1 MADLSFLLNRTANR
15 LDETYESRGRISF
28 AKYLSISE
36 LGHPC
41 SRYLYYIFRNYL
53 PKPKVAGRV
62 QRIFDTG
69 HEQERRII
77 AGLQQ
82 FTLIGNCQA
91 EVTACDGHLLGRI
104 DAEILELPEAP
115 ATKHVAEFKSINDAG
130 FKELKKHGVEKAKF
144 LHYCQFQIY
153 GYLRGLERFFY
164 LAINKNDEDVYTER
178 GEINKVFAE
187 AQISRASR
195 IIYADKPPERIGGK
209 DSFDCKFCPAFD
221 ICHNGAAHVSGIR
234 NDGTHRPS
242 ADGTWVKI

>member
-15 LDETYESRGRISF
+15 LDETYEARGRVSF

-41 SRYLYYIFRNYL
+41 SRYLYYTFRNYL

-91 EVTACDGHLLGRI
+91 EVTACDGHLLGKI

-115 ATKHVAEFKSINDAG
+115 ATKHIAEFKSMNDAQ
-130 FKELKKHGVEKAKF
+130 FKLTRKEGVESAQFKHF
-144 LHYCQFQIY
+144 VQFQIY
-153 GYLRGLERFFY
+153 GHLRKLTRYFY
-164 LAINKNDEDVYTER
+164 LAINKNDEDVHAER
-178 GEINKVFAE
+178 GDINSGFAT
-187 AQISRASR
+187 AQISRADR
-195 IIYADKPPERIGGK
+195 IIHATTPPERIGK
-209 DSFDCKFCPAFD
+209 PDSFDCKFCPARD
-221 ICHNGAAHVSGIR
+221 ICHFNGAYNINIR
-234 NDGTHRPS
+234 NDGTHKPS
-242 ADGTWVKI
+242 ANGEWVKV